1 MNVNNDAYF
10 YITKF
15 VAMGSS
21 NIKKDCD
28 ECQGR
33 QQRSHQ
39 QRLSAS
45 AHISRD
51 QIGAV
56 EREHVFIM
64 PIQDQEEDRVP
75 LTIDASNLN
84 EEELD
89 ELKAIDPFMY
99 YSIPSIR
106 NASLRG
112 SMSSSSQSNVGPSD
126 SGRQLQHRRQS
137 APAALLSTT
146 TDVTAETTVRRRSRI
161 SFELSFDEMMSDIIE
176 SMDGGLDI
184 GDDDESFDDILDRIS
199 NSGSFRRSFQ

>member
-1 MNVNNDAYF
+1 
-10 YITKF
+10 
-15 VAMGSS
+15 MGSS

-33 QQRSHQ
+33 QVA
-39 QRLSAS
+39 LSAS

-56 EREHVFIM
+56 EREQVFIM

-89 ELKAIDPFMY
+89 ELKTIDPFMY

-112 SMSSSSQSNVGPSD
+112 SMSSSSQSNAGPSD

-146 TDVTAETTVRRRSRI
+146 TDVTAETAVRRRSRI
-161 SFELSFDEMMSDIIE
+161 SFELSFDEMMSE
-176 SMDGGLDI
+176 YFGGLDV
-184 GDDDESFDDILDRIS
+184 GDDDESFESD
-199 NSGSFRRSFQ
+199 